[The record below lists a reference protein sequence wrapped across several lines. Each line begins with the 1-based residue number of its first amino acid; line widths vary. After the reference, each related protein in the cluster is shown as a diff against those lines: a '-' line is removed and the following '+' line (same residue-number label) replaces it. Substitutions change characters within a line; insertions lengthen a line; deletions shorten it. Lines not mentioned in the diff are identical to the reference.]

1 MNGAFPLPPIGDR
14 AGRIDAVLEEEDE
27 EEEEESTEEST
38 EESSEEG
45 TSGPDE
51 SSGDERSPRRSMP
64 RRSMDPN
71 ALEAVI
77 ADAVGPNPA
86 VSRTPSPWLLDNM
99 DSQDRFDT
107 EHRTCCPASAH
118 SAGPPLW
125 DKKESNPC
133 VRCCA
138 ALETALA
145 RPSAIVPSS

>member
-38 EESSEEG
+38 QESSEEG

-118 SAGPPLW
+118 SGWAPALGQERKQPL
-125 DKKESNPC
+125 C
-133 VRCCA
+133 ALLRC
-138 ALETALA
+138 
-145 RPSAIVPSS
+145 S